1 MEKLSPFSRRDML
14 KAGGAAAA
22 MAAGLPLLPGSV
34 LAQDERK
41 TTQVPGYYRFDVGD
55 LELTIV
61 SDGNITLP
69 TALEADNV
77 PESELKAFLE
87 ANYLNPDTVYS
98 QMNVCLINTG
108 DELILVD
115 TGGGNY
121 FQDSAGKLV
130 ENLEAAGHSA
140 DQIDKVIL
148 THGHP
153 DHCWGVIDDFEE
165 TPRFPNAVYFMNG
178 KELDFWTS
186 KDAASRLPENLKLF
200 ATGAFRNLNP
210 IKDKTTRTK
219 ADFEVSPGIRTIDSF
234 GHTLAHQSVMVEQ
247 GSEKLLIT
255 GDAIHHW
262 PISFEHPDWTPILD
276 MEPQQAVETRKR
288 LMSMAADEKLTVVG
302 YHMPYPGIGHIARNG
317 NVFRWV
323 PAQWEWQPKG

>member
-14 KAGGAAAA
+14 KAGGAAAV
-22 MAAGLPLLPGSV
+22 MAAGLPLIAGS
-34 LAQDERK
+34 AAAKAAKQAS
-41 TTQVPGYYRFDVGD
+41 QVPGYYRFTAGD
-55 LELTIV
+55 FELTIL

-69 TALEADNV
+69 TALEATNV
-77 PESELKAFLE
+77 PETELKTYME
-87 ANYLNPDTVYS
+87 SNYLDPDMVTS

-108 DELILVD
+108 EEMILVD
-115 TGGGNY
+115 VGGGSY
-121 FQDSAGKLV
+121 FQDTAGKLV
-130 ENLEAAGHSA
+130 QNLEAAGHTV

-165 TPRFPNAVYFMNG
+165 TPRFPNAVYYMNG

-186 KDAASRLPENLKLF
+186 KDAAAKLPEIFQLF
-200 ATGAFRNLNP
+200 ATGAYRNLNP
-210 IKDKTTRTK
+210 VKDKTTRTSEG
-219 ADFEVSPGIRTIDSF
+219 FEVAPGVHTIDSF
-234 GHTLAHQSVMVEQ
+234 GHTLAHQSVIVEQ
-247 GSEKLLIT
+247 GGEKLLIT
-255 GDAIHHW
+255 GDAVHHW
-262 PISFEHPDWTPILD
+262 PITFEHPNWTPAVD

-288 LMSMAADEKLTVVG
+288 LMNMAADEKLTVVG

-323 PAQWEWQPKG
+323 PAEWQWEF

>member
-22 MAAGLPLLPGSV
+22 MAAATPLVSRPAVAKADKQTS
-34 LAQDERK
+34 
-41 TTQVPGYYRFDVGD
+41 QVPGFYRFDVGD
-55 LELTIV
+55 FELTVV

-69 TALEADNV
+69 TALEATNV
-77 PESELKAFLE
+77 PEAELKAYLE
-87 ANYLNPDTVYS
+87 ANYLDPDMVYS

-115 TGGGNY
+115 VGGGNY

-130 ENLEAAGHSA
+130 QNLEAAGYA
-140 DQIDKVIL
+140 PDQIDKVIL

-165 TPRFPNAVYFMNG
+165 TPRFPNAVYYMNG

-186 KDAASRLPENLKLF
+186 KDAASKLPETFKLF
-200 ATGAFRNLNP
+200 ASGAYRNLNP
-210 IKDKTTRTK
+210 IKEKTTRTESE
-219 ADFEVSPGIRTIDSF
+219 FEVAPGVRTIDSF

-247 GSEKLLIT
+247 GGEKLLVT

-262 PISFEHPDWTPILD
+262 PIAFAHPDWTPAVD

-288 LMSMAADEKLTVVG
+288 LMNMAADEKLTVLG
-302 YHMPYPGIGHIARNG
+302 YHMPYPGIGHIARSG
-317 NVFRWV
+317 TVFRWV
-323 PAQWEWQPKG
+323 PAQWQWES